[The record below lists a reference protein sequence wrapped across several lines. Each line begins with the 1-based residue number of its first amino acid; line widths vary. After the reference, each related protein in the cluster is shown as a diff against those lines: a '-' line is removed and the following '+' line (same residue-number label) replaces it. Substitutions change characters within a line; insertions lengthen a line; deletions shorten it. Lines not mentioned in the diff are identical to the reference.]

1 MMMDGPDAL
10 SAALRAVS
18 FTLLLNAAGIP
29 IFLAAFG
36 RLTPR
41 SLPDVRKLGWSL
53 AISAM
58 VFVAAHQAL
67 EAARMAGEMN
77 GVLDPA
83 MQKMAL
89 ESRAGAAF
97 AARMVG
103 LALVAIGLRRYGA
116 PTHAPPHAGR
126 AAEPS
131 AVTLP
136 SNAQRLDPA
145 TVANATGSANAAGP
159 ANATGSANAPGS
171 ANAARPANVSRST
184 MAALLGTLL
193 TIISFTLQG
202 HTTTTPHRAAAAALV
217 LLHLLV
223 VAFWLGALWPLY
235 MAAKKE
241 PPAIAARVID
251 RFSSTAT
258 WLVPLILLAGI
269 GLTAILLPSLDTFRH
284 AYGQLLLVKLAGF
297 AVLMAMASLNKWS
310 FGPACAAGNTAAFER
325 TVIVE
330 FILITVVL
338 TATAIM
344 TMFYS
349 PDAGPG
355 AA

>member
-36 RLTPR
+36 RLMPR
-41 SLPDVRKLGWSL
+41 SLPDVRKLGWAL

-103 LALVAIGLRRYGA
+103 LALVAIGLRRY
-116 PTHAPPHAGR
+116 
-126 AAEPS
+126 AA
-131 AVTLP
+131 
-136 SNAQRLDPA
+136 
-145 TVANATGSANAAGP
+145 GSANAAG
-159 ANATGSANAPGS
+159 
-171 ANAARPANVSRST
+171 ST
-184 MAALLGTLL
+184 VAALLGTLL

-251 RFSSTAT
+251 RFSSTAA

-269 GLTAILLPSLDTFRH
+269 GLAAILLPSLDTFRQ
-284 AYGQLLLVKLAGF
+284 AYGQLLLVKVAGF
-297 AVLMAMASLNKWS
+297 AVLMAMAALNKWS

-330 FILITVVL
+330 FILISVVL

-349 PDAGPG
+349 PDAAPG

>member
-10 SAALRAVS
+10 SVALRAVS

-29 IFLAAFG
+29 IFLVAFG
-36 RLTPR
+36 RLMPR
-41 SLPDVRKLGWSL
+41 SLPDVRKLGWAL
-53 AISAM
+53 AVSAM

-89 ESRAGAAF
+89 ESRAGSAF

-103 LALVAIGLRRYGA
+103 LALVAIGLRRRGD
-116 PTHAPPHAGR
+116 PTRALSHGGR
-126 AAEPS
+126 AAE
-131 AVTLP
+131 A
-136 SNAQRLDPA
+136 NA
-145 TVANATGSANAAGP
+145 ATGSANAAGSHI
-159 ANATGSANAPGS
+159 T
-171 ANAARPANVSRST
+171 
-184 MAALLGTLL
+184 ALLGTLL
-193 TIISFTLQG
+193 TIISFPLQG
-202 HTTTTPHRAAAAALV
+202 HTTTTSHRAAAAALV
-217 LLHLLV
+217 VLHLLV

-251 RFSSTAT
+251 RFSSTAA

-269 GLTAILLPSLDTFRH
+269 GLTAILLPSLETFRQS
-284 AYGQLLLVKLAGF
+284 YGQLLLVKIAGF
-297 AVLMAMASLNKWS
+297 AVLMAMAAVNKWS
-310 FGPACAAGNTAAFER
+310 FGPACAAGNPAAFER

-330 FILITVVL
+330 FILISVVL

-344 TMFYS
+344 TTFYS
-349 PDAGPG
+349 PDSGLGVA
-355 AA
+355 

>member
-18 FTLLLNAAGIP
+18 FTLLLNAAGVP

-36 RLTPR
+36 HLMPR
-41 SLPDVRKLGWSL
+41 SLPDVRKLGWTL

-103 LALVAIGLRRYGA
+103 LALVAIGLRRYAGA
-116 PTHAPPHAGR
+116 
-126 AAEPS
+126 
-131 AVTLP
+131 
-136 SNAQRLDPA
+136 
-145 TVANATGSANAAGP
+145 
-159 ANATGSANAPGS
+159 GS

-217 LLHLLV
+217 VLHLLV

-235 MAAKKE
+235 IAAKKE

-269 GLTAILLPSLDTFRH
+269 GLTAILLPGLDTFRQ

-310 FGPACAAGNTAAFER
+310 FGPACAVGNTAAFER

-330 FILITVVL
+330 FILISVVL

>member
-1 MMMDGPDAL
+1 
-10 SAALRAVS
+10 
-18 FTLLLNAAGIP
+18 
-29 IFLAAFG
+29 
-36 RLTPR
+36 
-41 SLPDVRKLGWSL
+41 
-53 AISAM
+53 
-58 VFVAAHQAL
+58 
-67 EAARMAGEMN
+67 MAGEMN

-103 LALVAIGLRRYGA
+103 LALVAIGLRRY
-116 PTHAPPHAGR
+116 
-126 AAEPS
+126 AA
-131 AVTLP
+131 
-136 SNAQRLDPA
+136 
-145 TVANATGSANAAGP
+145 
-159 ANATGSANAPGS
+159 GS

-217 LLHLLV
+217 VLHLLV

-235 MAAKKE
+235 IAAKKE

-251 RFSSTAT
+251 KFSSTAT

-269 GLTAILLPSLDTFRH
+269 GLTAILLPSLDTFRQ

-330 FILITVVL
+330 FILISVVL

>member
-36 RLTPR
+36 RLMPR
-41 SLPDVRKLGWSL
+41 SLPDVRKLGWAL

-103 LALVAIGLRRYGA
+103 LALVAIGLRRY
-116 PTHAPPHAGR
+116 
-126 AAEPS
+126 AA
-131 AVTLP
+131 
-136 SNAQRLDPA
+136 
-145 TVANATGSANAAGP
+145 GSANAAG
-159 ANATGSANAPGS
+159 
-171 ANAARPANVSRST
+171 ST
-184 MAALLGTLL
+184 VAALLGTLL

-251 RFSSTAT
+251 RFSSTAA

-269 GLTAILLPSLDTFRH
+269 GLAAILLPSLDTFRQ

-330 FILITVVL
+330 FILISVVL

>member
-10 SAALRAVS
+10 SAVLRAVS

-29 IFLAAFG
+29 IFLAALG
-36 RLTPR
+36 HLMPR
-41 SLPDVRKLGWSL
+41 SHPDVRKLGWTL

-58 VFVAAHQAL
+58 VFVAGHQVL

-97 AARMVG
+97 ALRMVG
-103 LALVAIGLRRYGA
+103 LALVAIALRRCA
-116 PTHAPPHAGR
+116 DPTLAPPHAAR
-126 AAEPS
+126 AAEAS
-131 AVTLP
+131 AVMLP
-136 SNAQRLDPA
+136 STVPGLDRA
-145 TVANATGSANAAGP
+145 AVANAARPADAAGP
-159 ANATGSANAPGS
+159 ANAT
-171 ANAARPANVSRST
+171 RST

-202 HTTTTPHRAAAAALV
+202 HTTTTPHRSAAAALV
-217 LLHLLV
+217 VLHLLV

-235 MAAKKE
+235 IAAKKE
-241 PPAIAARVID
+241 APAIAARVID
-251 RFSSTAT
+251 RFSVMAT
-258 WLVPLILLAGI
+258 WVVPLILLAGI
-269 GLTAILLPSLDTFRH
+269 GLAAILLPGLDTFRQP
-284 AYGQLLLVKLAGF
+284 YGQLLLAKVAGF
-297 AVLMAMASLNKWS
+297 AVLMGMASLNKWS

-330 FILITVVL
+330 FILISIVL
-338 TATAIM
+338 TVTAIM

>member
-36 RLTPR
+36 RLMPR
-41 SLPDVRKLGWSL
+41 SLPDVRKLGWAL

-103 LALVAIGLRRYGA
+103 LALVAIGLRRY
-116 PTHAPPHAGR
+116 
-126 AAEPS
+126 AA
-131 AVTLP
+131 
-136 SNAQRLDPA
+136 
-145 TVANATGSANAAGP
+145 GSANAAG
-159 ANATGSANAPGS
+159 
-171 ANAARPANVSRST
+171 ST
-184 MAALLGTLL
+184 VAALLGTLL

-202 HTTTTPHRAAAAALV
+202 HTTTTLHRAAAAALV

-223 VAFWLGALWPLY
+223 VAFWLGALWPRY

-241 PPAIAARVID
+241 PPAVAARVID

-269 GLTAILLPSLDTFRH
+269 GLAAILLPSLDTFRQ

-325 TVIVE
+325 TLIVE
-330 FILITVVL
+330 FILISVVL

>member
-36 RLTPR
+36 RLMPR
-41 SLPDVRKLGWSL
+41 SLPDVRKLGWAL

-103 LALVAIGLRRYGA
+103 LALVAIGLRRY
-116 PTHAPPHAGR
+116 
-126 AAEPS
+126 AA
-131 AVTLP
+131 
-136 SNAQRLDPA
+136 
-145 TVANATGSANAAGP
+145 GSANAAG
-159 ANATGSANAPGS
+159 
-171 ANAARPANVSRST
+171 ST
-184 MAALLGTLL
+184 VAALLGTLL

-251 RFSSTAT
+251 RFSSTAA

-269 GLTAILLPSLDTFRH
+269 GLASILLPSLDTFRQ
-284 AYGQLLLVKLAGF
+284 AYGQLLLAKMAGF

-325 TVIVE
+325 TLIVE
-330 FILITVVL
+330 FILISVVL

>member
-18 FTLLLNAAGIP
+18 FTLLLNAAGVP

-36 RLTPR
+36 HLMPR
-41 SLPDVRKLGWSL
+41 SLPDVRKLGWTL

-103 LALVAIGLRRYGA
+103 LALVAIGLRRYAGA
-116 PTHAPPHAGR
+116 
-126 AAEPS
+126 
-131 AVTLP
+131 
-136 SNAQRLDPA
+136 
-145 TVANATGSANAAGP
+145 
-159 ANATGSANAPGS
+159 GS

-193 TIISFTLQG
+193 TVISFTLQG

-217 LLHLLV
+217 VLHLLV

-235 MAAKKE
+235 IAAKKE

-251 RFSSTAT
+251 RFSSTAA

-269 GLTAILLPSLDTFRH
+269 GLAAILLPSLDTFRQ
-284 AYGQLLLVKLAGF
+284 AYGQLLLVKVAGF

-330 FILITVVL
+330 FILISVVL

-349 PDAGPG
+349 PDAAPG

>member
-18 FTLLLNAAGIP
+18 FTLLLNAAGVP

-36 RLTPR
+36 HLMPR
-41 SLPDVRKLGWSL
+41 SLPDVRKLGWTL

-103 LALVAIGLRRYGA
+103 LALVAIGLRRY
-116 PTHAPPHAGR
+116 
-126 AAEPS
+126 AA
-131 AVTLP
+131 
-136 SNAQRLDPA
+136 
-145 TVANATGSANAAGP
+145 GSANAAG
-159 ANATGSANAPGS
+159 
-171 ANAARPANVSRST
+171 ST
-184 MAALLGTLL
+184 VAALLGTLL

-251 RFSSTAT
+251 RFSSKAT
-258 WLVPLILLAGI
+258 WVVPLILLAGI

-330 FILITVVL
+330 FILISVVL

-349 PDAGPG
+349 PDAAPG

>member
-18 FTLLLNAAGIP
+18 FTLLFNAAGIP

-36 RLTPR
+36 HLVPR
-41 SLPDVRKLGWSL
+41 RLPDVRKLGWTL

-77 GVLDPA
+77 GILDPA
-83 MQKMAL
+83 MQMMAL
-89 ESRAGAAF
+89 ESRTGAAF

-103 LALVAIGLRRYGA
+103 LALVAIGLRRRAGA
-116 PTHAPPHAGR
+116 STASGLH
-126 AAEPS
+126 
-131 AVTLP
+131 
-136 SNAQRLDPA
+136 PA
-145 TVANATGSANAAGP
+145 SMASAAGP
-159 ANATGSANAPGS
+159 AVAPMSATAGPTTEGPTTALT
-171 ANAARPANVSRST
+171 ST
-184 MAALLGTLL
+184 TAALAGTLL
-193 TIISFTLQG
+193 TVISFTLQG
-202 HTTTTPHRAAAAALV
+202 HTTTTPHRAAAAALLV
-217 LLHLLV
+217 LHLSV

-235 MAAKKE
+235 IAAKKE

-251 RFSSTAT
+251 RFSVTAT
-258 WLVPLILLAGI
+258 WLVPLILLSGI
-269 GLTAILLPSLDTFRH
+269 GLAAILLPSLDTFRQP
-284 AYGQLLLVKLAGF
+284 YGQLILAKVVGF

-310 FGPACAAGNTAAFER
+310 FGPACAAGNTSAFER

-330 FILITVVL
+330 FILISVVL

-349 PDAGPG
+349 PD
-355 AA
+355 

>member
-10 SAALRAVS
+10 SAVLRAVS

-29 IFLAAFG
+29 IFLTAFG
-36 RLTPR
+36 HLMPR
-41 SLPDVRKLGWSL
+41 SLPDVRKLGWAL

-89 ESRAGAAF
+89 ESGAGTAF

-103 LALVAIGLRRYGA
+103 LALVAIGLRR
-116 PTHAPPHAGR
+116 R
-126 AAEPS
+126 
-131 AVTLP
+131 
-136 SNAQRLDPA
+136 
-145 TVANATGSANAAGP
+145 
-159 ANATGSANAPGS
+159 
-171 ANAARPANVSRST
+171 ANVARST
-184 MAALLGTLL
+184 SAALLGTLL

-202 HTTTTPHRAAAAALV
+202 HTTTTPHRAAAAALIV
-217 LLHLLV
+217 LHLLV

-235 MAAKKE
+235 IAARKE
-241 PPAIAARVID
+241 PPANAAGVID
-251 RFSSTAT
+251 RFSITAT

-269 GLTAILLPSLDTFRH
+269 GLAAILLPGLDTFRQP
-284 AYGQLLLVKLAGF
+284 YGQLLLAKVAGF

-310 FGPACAAGNTAAFER
+310 FGPACAAGNTAAFQR

-330 FILITVVL
+330 FILISAVL
-338 TATAIM
+338 TATAMM

-349 PDAGPG
+349 PDSGPG